1 MTEIDVLK
9 KDTAYLSI
17 ISNTVLVLLKL
28 FVGIWVGA
36 VSLISE
42 ALHSSVDLLASLIA
56 FWAVKKSVTPP
67 DTEHDYGHGKFE
79 NLSAAVE
86 ALLIVAAAGGI
97 VYEAFEHLG
106 QDKVPEM
113 LHFGV
118 AIMAVSIIINLVV
131 SQKLI
136 SVGKLTESQ
145 ALEADGLHLRADVWT
160 SVGVMLGLILMEFT
174 GWAWLD
180 GAIAIVVAVI
190 IFREGWKMV
199 VDSTMELTD
208 VSLPEEQEDRI
219 MAIID
224 SIPEVKGCHCL
235 RTRKS
240 GSYKL
245 LDVHV
250 LFDGNMHLAQVHA
263 ICDELEEE
271 IRAEFGAFDILIHPE
286 PAGNH
291 EPETKAAQYEFA
303 KRQEKLDVSN

>member
-17 ISNTVLVLLKL
+17 ISNSVLVLLKL
-28 FVGIWVGA
+28 GVGIWVGA

-67 DTEHDYGHGKFE
+67 DMEHDYGHGKFE

-118 AIMAVSIIINLVV
+118 AIMLVSIIINLAV

-136 SVGKLTESQ
+136 SVGRLTESQ

-160 SVGVMLGLILMEFT
+160 SVMEFT

-180 GAIAIVVAVI
+180 GVIAIVVAVI

-271 IRAEFGAFDILIHPE
+271 IRKEFGAFDILIHPE

-291 EPETKAAQYEFA
+291 EPETKAVQYEHA
-303 KRQEKLDVSN
+303 KMQEKLDVSN

>member
-28 FVGIWVGA
+28 VVGIWVGA

-67 DTEHDYGHGKFE
+67 DLEHDYGHGKFE

-106 QDKVPEM
+106 QDNVPEM

-118 AIMAVSIIINLVV
+118 AIMLVSIVINLLV

-136 SVGKLTESQ
+136 SVGKLTE
-145 ALEADGLHLRADVWT
+145 
-160 SVGVMLGLILMEFT
+160 
-174 GWAWLD
+174 
-180 GAIAIVVAVI
+180 
-190 IFREGWKMV
+190 
-199 VDSTMELTD
+199 
-208 VSLPEEQEDRI
+208 
-219 MAIID
+219 
-224 SIPEVKGCHCL
+224 
-235 RTRKS
+235 
-240 GSYKL
+240 
-245 LDVHV
+245 
-250 LFDGNMHLAQVHA
+250 
-263 ICDELEEE
+263 
-271 IRAEFGAFDILIHPE
+271 
-286 PAGNH
+286 
-291 EPETKAAQYEFA
+291 
-303 KRQEKLDVSN
+303 

>member
-1 MTEIDVLK
+1 
-9 KDTAYLSI
+9 
-17 ISNTVLVLLKL
+17 
-28 FVGIWVGA
+28 
-36 VSLISE
+36 
-42 ALHSSVDLLASLIA
+42 
-56 FWAVKKSVTPP
+56 VKKSVTPP

-97 VYEAFEHLG
+97 VYEAFEHIG

-263 ICDELEEE
+263 ICDELEEK
-271 IRAEFGAFDILIHPE
+271 IRGEFGAFDILIHPE

-291 EPETKAAQYEFA
+291 EPETKAAQYEYA

>member
-180 GAIAIVVAVI
+180 GAIAIVVAVMASEPPFSMYRLHATCPTVLRCLI
-190 IFREGWKMV
+190 CPLCAELKRHLPLNPPTVSVDAAASV
-199 VDSTMELTD
+199 VTTWATGSLTTTCRLART
-208 VSLPEEQEDRI
+208 SSSRI
-219 MAIID
+219 
-224 SIPEVKGCHCL
+224 
-235 RTRKS
+235 
-240 GSYKL
+240 
-245 LDVHV
+245 
-250 LFDGNMHLAQVHA
+250 
-263 ICDELEEE
+263 
-271 IRAEFGAFDILIHPE
+271 
-286 PAGNH
+286 
-291 EPETKAAQYEFA
+291 
-303 KRQEKLDVSN
+303 